1 MPRHFHFADFL
12 RCISHLLNVFLT
24 LKKAANPRIS
34 RSDYALPSS
43 IKIPCVGG
51 LRRRRLYSGGCRQEE
66 ICCMYINRAGAIRRT
81 LKKLLA
87 SYVPQMDAQF
97 KLRLRIEGKRLC
109 SRRDAQ
115 INLREV
121 DYAAGMAE
129 IDDYAA
135 EKDALVKLRKEEC
148 AADTISMQYNLTRQG
163 GLCCRHGGNRK
174 AYQKRKM

>member
-1 MPRHFHFADFL
+1 MHIPSSQRFSYSEES
-12 RCISHLLNVFLT
+12 CQ
-24 LKKAANPRIS
+24 PPIS

-81 LKKLLA
+81 LKKRLA